1 MGPPMHW
8 GMIGETLRRIILRHF
23 AVVRFPGPVNDND
36 REA

>member
-8 GMIGETLRRIILRHF
+8 PMIGETLRRIILRHF
-23 AVVRFPGPVNDND
+23 AVVRFRAPVNDNG